1 MKLLRSTAPT
11 HRAGRG
17 FTYRVTRRFTRTV
30 IAMLLVT
37 AATGTAVAQT
47 DHTQTAEKPPVV
59 RSQIGDR
66 ATTPDGRITITNVG
80 KKQQFDASLRSSFD
94 TDIHSPKSAAFHP
107 DGTRFY
113 VNSLE
118 GCRTIVYDAR
128 DMRKLKVI
136 SHRFKNGRGNNWT
149 TSRHYTWQHYPDGPQ
164 RSFSGKPVEMTFSH
178 GGRFLWVPYYRRTF
192 DINAQDPSAMAVID
206 TRTDSIVRMFDTGP
220 LPKMVSVSNS
230 GRLLAVTHWG
240 DNTVGIIDISSPDP
254 AGWRHLTPVTIGNK
268 LKLDFPLD
276 ESVNRDANS
285 GYLLRGT
292 VFLPG
297 DRHMLIGC
305 MAGSIAVV
313 DLKTMKHIGFINNIS
328 NVRHLVVHGNELF
341 ASCNVNGMVWKVP
354 VDSINSAIRIAS
366 ATQKRSFRA
375 NGWKGCKVGAGARTL
390 EVSPDGKYIYVACN
404 FANRIDIVN
413 AGTMKL
419 ETSIRCD
426 SYPVGLGRSTDG
438 KHIVVTSQG
447 RKKRGGNSVN
457 IFSISEK

>member
-1 MKLLRSTAPT
+1 MKLSNFSAPICGLMHGIT
-11 HRAGRG
+11 HRFIHA
-17 FTYRVTRRFTRTV
+17 TV
-30 IAMLLVT
+30 ALLFIA
-37 AATGTAVAQT
+37 AAAGTASAQA
-47 DHTQTAEKPPVV
+47 DRAQTAEEPPVV
-59 RSQIGDR
+59 RSQAGDR
-66 ATTPDGRITITNVG
+66 ASAADGGITITNVG
-80 KKQQFDASLRSSFD
+80 KKQQFDASQRSTYD

-136 SHRFKNGRGNNWT
+136 SHRFKNGRGSNWT
-149 TSRHYTWQHYPDGPQ
+149 TSTHYPWQHYPDGAQ
-164 RSFSGKPVEMTFSH
+164 RPFSGKPVEMTFSH

-220 LPKMVSVSNS
+220 LPKMVATSNS

-240 DNTVGIIDISSPDP
+240 DNTVGLIDISSPDP
-254 AGWRHLTPVTIGNK
+254 AGWRHLRPVTIGRK

-297 DRHMLIGC
+297 DRHMLVGC

-313 DLKTMKHIGFINNIS
+313 DMKTMKHIGFLNNIF
-328 NVRHLVVHGNELF
+328 NVRHLAVNGGNLF
-341 ASCNVNGMVWKVP
+341 ASCNVNGMVWRVP
-354 VDSINSAIRIAS
+354 VDSINSAIRT
-366 ATQKRSFRA
+366 ATAARKRSFRA
-375 NGWKGCKVGAGARTL
+375 NGWKGCKVGSGARTL

-413 AGTMKL
+413 ARTMKL

-426 SYPVGLGRSTDG
+426 SYPVGLSRSRDG
-438 KHIVVTSQG
+438 KYIVVTSQG
-447 RKKRGGNSVN
+447 RKHRGGNSVN
-457 IFSISEK
+457 IFSINEE